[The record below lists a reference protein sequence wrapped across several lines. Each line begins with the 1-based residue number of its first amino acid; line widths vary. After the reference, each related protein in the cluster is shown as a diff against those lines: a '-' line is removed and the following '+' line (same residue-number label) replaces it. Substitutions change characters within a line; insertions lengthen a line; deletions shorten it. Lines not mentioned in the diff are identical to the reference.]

1 MIGKDS
7 LTDTVAVLANGVAW
21 IAQTE
26 GIWFPMAAAYARYL
40 QPIYGLPDIRGPLAF
55 LTLVYLG
62 LRLADLWD
70 AKDEAMEEMT

>member
-7 LTDTVAVLANGVAW
+7 VTDTVAVLANGAAW

-26 GIWFPMAAAYARYL
+26 GIWFPIATTYARYL

-62 LRLADLWD
+62 LRLADLWE
-70 AKDEAMEEMT
+70 AGDEAMEEMT